1 MFFFSGVKM
10 PTTKKTQKLGE
21 EKHSFSP
28 PFFAWI
34 DLNFSGGG
42 TNLETLNTR
51 VRLTKVSRGKK

>member
-1 MFFFSGVKM
+1 M

-21 EKHSFSP
+21 EKHSFFS

-42 TNLETLNTR
+42 TDLEALNIR
-51 VRLTKVSRGKK
+51 V

>member
-1 MFFFSGVKM
+1 M

-28 PFFAWI
+28 PPFFPRI

>member
-1 MFFFSGVKM
+1 M

-42 TNLETLNTR
+42 TNLETLKTR
-51 VRLTKVSRGKK
+51 VRLTRVSRGKK